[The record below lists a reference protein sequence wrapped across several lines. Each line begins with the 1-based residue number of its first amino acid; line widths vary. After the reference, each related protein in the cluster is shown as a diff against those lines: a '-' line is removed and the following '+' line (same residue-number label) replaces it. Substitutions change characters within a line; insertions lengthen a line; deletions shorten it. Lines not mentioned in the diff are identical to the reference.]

1 MPNRA
6 VRVSLNSK
14 RELHRVTLR
23 NCNTFAHAQLLQP
36 CPTLCDPMYCSPAGS
51 SVHGDSPGKNIGVG
65 CRALF
70 PDPGI
75 KPVSPALQTNSLPL
89 SHQGSPR
96 DCSNYHLLNATL
108 SVCSHLMYIS
118 ILPNLKL

>member
-1 MPNRA
+1 
-6 VRVSLNSK
+6 
-14 RELHRVTLR
+14 
-23 NCNTFAHAQLLQP
+23 
-36 CPTLCDPMYCSPAGS
+36 MYCSPAGS

-96 DCSNYHLLNATL
+96 DCSTCIETTSLGAAYLAGLAVGYWRDLADVDDNWQVDRVFSPAMPAEERQEKLAGWQDAVSRTL
-108 SVCSHLMYIS
+108 GWGR
-118 ILPNLKL
+118 